1 MVKYGRM
8 PTPGNGDAIIAL
20 LWQIG
25 PKVLEKFGA
34 GDVAPAT
41 EKLKGAEFATGG
53 GA

>member
-1 MVKYGRM
+1 M

-20 LWQIG
+20 LWQIV

-34 GDVAPAT
+34 WDVAPAT
-41 EKLKGAEFATGG
+41 EKLKGTEFATGG

>member
-1 MVKYGRM
+1 MGVCLPLAMAM
-8 PTPGNGDAIIAL
+8 PFAL
-20 LWQIG
+20 LWQIV

-34 GDVAPAT
+34 WDVAPAT